1 MKIYQAL
8 PNYWYGDAIGN
19 HTALIEELLRGW
31 GHETAV
37 FADVVHEK
45 RSARPYVELADLP
58 ADAWVIYHYSTGSP
72 VNRFVLDNAS
82 RLILLYHNI
91 TPAFWFAPYDPAAA
105 ESCEAGRALLPAFAE
120 KCAAAIAVSA
130 YNADELRGLGFTNV
144 HVSPFILDIE
154 KKPATGM
161 NPFGDNKKNF
171 LFVGRVAPHKG
182 HHDLI
187 KTFYFYKTHVE
198 RNARLVFVGGYDGGG
213 LYYRAL
219 RELIAALGL
228 KDVVFTGPVSDEA
241 LGDYF
246 TSAAAFVSLS
256 RHEGFGVPPLEA
268 MSFGTPVVALGE
280 AATPEIV
287 ADGGIVVDR
296 FDPATLAELLY
307 DVAHDDAL
315 RAKLIEA
322 GYRRLA
328 HLSAEKA
335 TARFKEVV
343 EAITA

>member
-1 MKIYQAL
+1 M
-8 PNYWYGDAIGN
+8 
-19 HTALIEELLRGW
+19 R
-31 GHETAV
+31 
-37 FADVVHEK
+37 
-45 RSARPYVELADLP
+45 RSP
-58 ADAWVIYHYSTGSP
+58 S
-72 VNRFVLDNAS
+72 
-82 RLILLYHNI
+82 
-91 TPAFWFAPYDPAAA
+91 
-105 ESCEAGRALLPAFAE
+105 ES
-120 KCAAAIAVSA
+120 
-130 YNADELRGLGFTNV
+130 RGLPGAGCGTQ
-144 HVSPFILDIE
+144 ILE
-154 KKPATGM
+154 EPAGQ
-161 NPFGDNKKNF
+161 
-171 LFVGRVAPHKG
+171 
-182 HHDLI
+182 
-187 KTFYFYKTHVE
+187 
-198 RNARLVFVGGYDGGG
+198 G
-213 LYYRAL
+213 LSYAL
-219 RELIAALGL
+219 TAMP
-228 KDVVFTGPVSDEA
+228 TGPVSDEA